1 MNYTEHNDRKGRD
14 QRLSIEAWRAARA
27 RMLEALKEYDFGA
40 ITLYMSKYELQ
51 ARCRE
56 SAYVGTGERK

>member
-1 MNYTEHNDRKGRD
+1 MNYAEHNDRKGRD
-14 QRLSIEAWRAARA
+14 QRLSVEAWRASRA

-56 SAYVGTGERK
+56 SAYVGASKRT